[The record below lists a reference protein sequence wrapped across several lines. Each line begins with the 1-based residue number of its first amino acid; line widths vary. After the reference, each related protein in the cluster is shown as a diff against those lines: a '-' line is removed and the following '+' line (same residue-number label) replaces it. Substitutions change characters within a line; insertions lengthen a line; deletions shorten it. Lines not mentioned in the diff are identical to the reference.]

1 MNAVIKIETY
11 KSGKCLSIYVDD
23 KPDVNE
29 LVITLIEAGFI
40 VNYEPREN
48 NICILTQSA
57 FYYKIQGD
65 CMFVL

>member
-1 MNAVIKIETY
+1 MNQKAFDKDFIG
-11 KSGKCLSIYVDD
+11 KSEEQLGKFDTPRNRQVFFSL
-23 KPDVNE
+23 PG
-29 LVITLIEAGFI
+29 LVCFE
-40 VNYEPREN
+40 EN